1 MRKMFFALL
10 VFAAG
15 GCSLIS
21 DFNSYGFSS
30 AHDGGAQLVDDGGTV
45 HELDA
50 GGGAAG
56 AAGASELDAGGAAG
70 GGGAAG
76 TGGAAGGGAGT
87 SGGCAKG
94 YVMCFGQCVPFC

>member
-1 MRKMFFALL
+1 MRKMFFALI

-21 DFNSYGFSS
+21 DFNGYGFSS
-30 AHDGGAQLVDDGGTV
+30 AHDGGAQLVDDGGAV

-56 AAGASELDAGGAAG
+56 AAGASELDA
-70 GGGAAG
+70 
-76 TGGAAGGGAGT
+76 GGAAGGGAGT